1 MVLLEKGRVCIKKY
15 GRDAGSKAVV
25 TVVEDNGFVRI
36 LSAGRKKERRV
47 NSRHLE
53 FLAETVD
60 VSDKETIKQRVDD
73 LMEVTLDDRNKSD
86 KERIAAAVQAFT
98 MIRKHGLLD
107 ASIVDKILD
116 EDATELIESGEKLFR
131 GAKRLLDRIQGKKG
145 DEPATSSSGTRRRRR
160 RS

>member
-1 MVLLEKGRVCIKKY
+1 M
-15 GRDAGSKAVV
+15 
-25 TVVEDNGFVRI
+25 
-36 LSAGRKKERRV
+36 
-47 NSRHLE
+47 
-53 FLAETVD
+53 
-60 VSDKETIKQRVDD
+60 SDKETIKQRVDD